1 MILFYIFRSGLWRAL
16 DAEKFRLFF
25 GLTPRS
31 YLSRQVGLWRHFP
44 WSKAIF
50 SPSGARDVH
59 RWLEYRVKLYD
70 GGAG

>member
-1 MILFYIFRSGLWRAL
+1 
-16 DAEKFRLFF
+16 LFF
-25 GLTPRS
+25 GLAPRS
-31 YLSRQVGLWRHFP
+31 HLSRQIGLWRHFP
-44 WSKAIF
+44 WAKAIF